1 MVDDGVEPSPMILQ
15 GSSALRRVPVDAGVM
30 PAGLIPCQDSNL
42 MPSLLTAGCATCYTS
57 GECASALGRSR
68 TCVPRFGRW
77 SRIRWTTRQV
87 GLTWHKP
94 NSLVLVEGPEM
105 VIRTVRIRR
114 LPAQIA
120 QVTRARGDAR

>member
-1 MVDDGVEPSPMILQ
+1 
-15 GSSALRRVPVDAGVM
+15 
-30 PAGLIPCQDSNL
+30 
-42 MPSLLTAGCATCYTS
+42 
-57 GECASALGRSR
+57 
-68 TCVPRFGRW
+68 
-77 SRIRWTTRQV
+77 V